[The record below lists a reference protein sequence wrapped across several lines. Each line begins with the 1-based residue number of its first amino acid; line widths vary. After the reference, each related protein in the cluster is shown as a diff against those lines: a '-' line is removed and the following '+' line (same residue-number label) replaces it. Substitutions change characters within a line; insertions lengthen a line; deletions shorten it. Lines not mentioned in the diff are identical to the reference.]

1 MYKISINNLAI
12 KFINYNDYTSYLIL
26 FKYLNHSIQFNSFKK
41 KIYLNIDNWIILK
54 EINEIS
60 KLYNCCITFDKII
73 KNCGLYISNININN
87 ILILYNK
94 KINTYIIL
102 GLNISKNT
110 SNINMIDI
118 FKYNYNI
125 NINGSIKLLNLLFFI
140 PNINNDVY
148 NKLSEDIYKYNLNIV
163 TQDSNFECLP
173 IVNMNNDN
181 NKYLSNVLKFIYL
194 NIEEILNIDYIII
207 SNNEYSNELF
217 NSSYLSQIKNYDILG
232 EKQDITIS
240 ENQKIRE
247 VVENLFSNDKMKIKN
262 IDLSRIYKNYK
273 YIILNT
279 QFIKYNID
287 KLIYKDIQEISII
300 CNYYDKF

>member
-1 MYKISINNLAI
+1 MYKISISNLSI
-12 KFINYNDYTSYLIL
+12 KFMKYTDYTSYLLI
-26 FKYLNHSIQFNSFKK
+26 FKYLNPNITTNSFKK
-41 KIYLNIDNWIILK
+41 TIFLNIDNWIIIK

-60 KLYNCCITFDKII
+60 KLYNCCITFNKII
-73 KNCGLYISNININN
+73 KNCGLYISNTYTDN

-94 KINTYIIL
+94 KNNIYIIL
-102 GLNISKNT
+102 GLNISKNL
-110 SNINMIDI
+110 SSINIIDV

-125 NINGSIKLLNLLFFI
+125 NITNSIKLLNLLFFI
-140 PNINNDVY
+140 PKINKIVY
-148 NKLSEDIYKYNLNIV
+148 NQLSEDIYKYNLNV
-163 TQDSNFECLP
+163 VSQNTDFNHLP
-173 IVNMNNDN
+173 IVNMKNDN

-194 NIEEILNIDYIII
+194 NIEKINSIDYIII
-207 SNNEYSNELF
+207 SSNEYSNELF
-217 NSSYLSQIKNYDILG
+217 NSNYLSQIKNYDILG

-247 VVENLFSNDKMKIKN
+247 LVEELFCNDKMKIKN

-287 KLIYKDIQEISII
+287 KLLQKDIQEISII